1 MVRVW
6 FKSKGGSSSDRS
18 RSADWCAYVKKEH
31 TERSSASR
39 ETVRE
44 YMKRAGLD
52 AWRTHFEQHLPANF
66 KSVALLRATTSA
78 DLRRLGKKASMQLDN
93 QTIQQVLNALK
104 TPGLDK
110 ESDSSVSEAT
120 HSSNTDGC
128 YVMVQLAR

>member
-1 MVRVW
+1 
-6 FKSKGGSSSDRS
+6 
-18 RSADWCAYVKKEH
+18 
-31 TERSSASR
+31 
-39 ETVRE
+39 
-44 YMKRAGLD
+44 MKRAGLD

-78 DLRRLGKKASMQLDN
+78 DLRRLGTKASMKLDN